1 MKLYKYLLA
10 TAATV
15 LFSAGFAACDDE
27 VDYTPAAYEP
37 GAYFPAS
44 SPTSVKLSADATSF
58 SVTID
63 RTDSEAEQTFNLVN
77 NFVAGEFSMPATV
90 TFPAGVDEQEV
101 EISYNPATLAP
112 GTYTLKIG
120 FAEGQAVSEYGLS
133 ELTITVQ
140 MPAPAGQGTWTS
152 LGKGTFTMP
161 FLGMF
166 SNIKPCTYQ
175 VEVEK
180 SDDTE
185 GVYRLKAPFGT
196 AFAEAMARTN
206 GLSLGAG
213 NYDADNECDMIIHA
227 EDPNNVYIL
236 PTESKI
242 YLNASLGEMVFCND
256 YGYDLAAGTNEAVT
270 KATFSKG
277 IFTMPAKNALAITD
291 AGVYYG
297 NASAAVRFL
306 ALPGVSL
313 GDYTCPI
320 EYLGQFVSP
329 AGDSKISASVGFGA
343 NTAAVRLGVTKGGDA
358 TALIA
363 ALSDGSAENMVE
375 IARRDADHSGSF
387 DIIAGG
393 QYTFAAVSMDKN
405 GEVKESSTLSVY
417 VNLFGDDAAW
427 NDLGEGAMAD
437 GWVIG
442 AVFGLDP
449 LKYAFPVNIQE
460 SKKQP
465 KLYRV
470 VDPYHSANCPAPN
483 SCATKGDIYIDMA
496 DSEVIPVYPQFSGWG
511 DYEVEDGKYIGD
523 MYLANFE
530 GYLMGVLG
538 YTKEEILEVDPE
550 TGTNSVATIF
560 EDDVLVMNMPFFN
573 LTGNLIPNNWYYGES
588 ASYILFPGS
597 DESQAA
603 AKIKAAKARKVT
615 TKPSVKFASRFEIKS
630 NLNRIDESARRR

>member
-58 SVTID
+58 AVTID

-90 TFPAGVDEQEV
+90 TFPAGVDEQDI

-112 GTYTLKIG
+112 GNYTLKIG

-133 ELTITVQ
+133 EISITAQ
-140 MPAPAGQGTWTS
+140 MPAPAGQGAWTS

-166 SNIKPCTYQ
+166 TNIKPCTYE

-196 AFAEAMARTN
+196 AFAAAMAKTN
-206 GLSLGAG
+206 GLTLAPTQ
-213 NYDADNECDMIIHA
+213 YDADNECDMIIHA
-227 EDPNNVYIL
+227 EDPDNVYIL

-242 YLNASLGEMVFCND
+242 LLNAELGYMVFCND
-256 YGYDLAAGTNEAVT
+256 YGYDVAYGTDEAVT
-270 KATFSKG
+270 AATFSKG
-277 IFTMPAKNALAITD
+277 IFTMPAKNSLVITD

-313 GDYTCPI
+313 GDYSCPI

-329 AGDSKISASVGFGA
+329 AGDSKISASVTFGA
-343 NTAAVRLGVTKGGDA
+343 NVAAVRVGVTQGSNA
-358 TALIA
+358 AYLINI
-363 ALSDGSAENMVE
+363 LTEGSDPNMVE
-375 IARRDADHSGSF
+375 IARRDADHSASF

-393 QYTFAAVSMDKN
+393 KYTFAAVSLDKN
-405 GEVKESSTLSVY
+405 GEAKESASLTIEVSLY
-417 VNLFGDDAAW
+417 GDDAAW
-427 NDLGEGAMAD
+427 NDLPAGGAMAD
-437 GWVIG
+437 GWVLG
-442 AVFGLDP
+442 AVFGVDP
-449 LKYAFPVNIQE
+449 VEYAFPVNIQE

-465 KLYRV
+465 KLYRI
-470 VDPYHSANCPAPN
+470 VDPYHSTDYPAPN
-483 SCATKGDIYIDMA
+483 ACKTKADIYIDLS
-496 DSEVIPVYPQFSGWG
+496 DTEVIPVFPQFSGWG
-511 DYEVEDGKYIGD
+511 DYELSDGKYLGD
-523 MYLANFE
+523 MYIANFE
-530 GYLMGVLG
+530 GALMDINGF
-538 YTKEEILEVDPE
+538 TKEDILEVDPE
-550 TGTNSVATIF
+550 TGENSVTTVF
-560 EDDVLVMNMPFFN
+560 EDDMLIINSPFFN
-573 LTGNLIPNNWYYGES
+573 LNGNALTGWYAGRNPS
-588 ASYILFPGS
+588 IILFPGS